1 MWFSQSSLDAGYPSG
16 ESESNTLFSVDGRTT
31 GWVACSNLRSRG
43 NIQASGTKSRVVD
56 TDNYGTRLLYC
67 DETPSPTFTDFG
79 SGRTDEDGLCYVE
92 IDGIFAETVRT
103 DMAYQVFLQKCG
115 AGDLW
120 VEEKTPSYFTVH
132 GTPNLAFDWQLKAH
146 QTGFEFDRL
155 EDMDRRDESDAMGV
169 ADEGMADSYA
179 DELNYVNRIEALYEQ
194 EETNEAA

>member
-1 MWFSQSSLDAGYPSG
+1 MIQATASSGVTLG
-16 ESESNTLFSVDGRTT
+16 ESSSSRYVNLLVYGKGTFQDGI
-31 GWVACSNLRSRG
+31 VVPKN
-43 NIQASGTKSRVVD
+43 KSRLVETEHYND
-56 TDNYGTRLLYC
+56 RLLYC

-79 SGRTDEDGLCYVE
+79 SGRTDEDGICYVE

-120 VEEKTPSYFTVH
+120 VEEKTPTHFVVK

-146 QTGFEFDRL
+146 QMGFEYDHL
-155 EDMDRRDESDAMGV
+155 ETYSMQTINEETATDAYQTW
-169 ADEGMADSYA
+169 ADTIYDT
-179 DELNYVNRIEALYEQ
+179 DLNYAARIEAIYET